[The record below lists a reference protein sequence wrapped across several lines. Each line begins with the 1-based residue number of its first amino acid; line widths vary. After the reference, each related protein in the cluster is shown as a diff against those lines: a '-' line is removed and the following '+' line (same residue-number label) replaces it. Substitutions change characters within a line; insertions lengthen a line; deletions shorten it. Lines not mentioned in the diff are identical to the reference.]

1 MVLFY
6 FSELS
11 LGKDSQLD
19 CPLLQPDSFSK
30 LNLVRNENF
39 QLHSLEIPISK
50 FSEQK
55 FIDHSDM
62 VRSIQ
67 SLLISTLKNQ
77 KITVTSRNSYKFIEV
92 QNDRVDKTFN
102 DIEKKTVLSC
112 ESIFSKD
119 KKDLIESI
127 PLILSDKFSW
137 SFKNNIIRF
146 DNFSKMVYSDKA
158 K

>member
-1 MVLFY
+1 MVFFY

-11 LGKDSQLD
+11 LGKDSKLN
-19 CPLLQPDSFSK
+19 CPLTQLDSFSK

-102 DIEKKTVLSC
+102 DLRKKQFFHAKVFLVK
-112 ESIFSKD
+112 I
-119 KKDLIESI
+119 KKI
-127 PLILSDKFSW
+127 
-137 SFKNNIIRF
+137 
-146 DNFSKMVYSDKA
+146 
-158 K
+158 